1 MIYISIRMKRIE
13 TGILDLNTIAI
24 RICPPNNS
32 NILDNFETI
41 GKTLLK
47 SQ

>member
-1 MIYISIRMKRIE
+1 MINFSIRMEGIE
-13 TGILDLNTIAI
+13 TGISDLNTVAI
-24 RICPPNNS
+24 RICSPRNS